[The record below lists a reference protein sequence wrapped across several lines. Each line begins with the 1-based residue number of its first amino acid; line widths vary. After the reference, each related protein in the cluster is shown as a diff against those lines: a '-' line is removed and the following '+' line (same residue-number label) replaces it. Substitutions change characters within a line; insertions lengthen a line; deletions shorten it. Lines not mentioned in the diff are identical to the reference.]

1 MSISIPTSTYAE
13 IMANKD
19 DILATPLFPCTV
31 DSLAPGKPLERAGGK
46 PGDQIVQ
53 LDSTPV
59 TSYAQFHKD
68 IQQYKGKQITLV
80 ILRDTGRVTLTLTT
94 TDSGLVGFVPAIE
107 RYLKPVEQKYGFFAS
122 IPAGFRMTYEGLR
135 DYLKQ
140 VRMIFNPQLKGYKQV
155 GSFIMI
161 AQQFSPTWDWY
172 RFWRLTAFLS
182 LALAIANL
190 LPIPALDGGH
200 ALFTL
205 VEMITGKTPSDKF
218 IERAQVVGMILIFAL
233 MFLALKNDVVRLF
246 FH

>member
-1 MSISIPTSTYAE
+1 
-13 IMANKD
+13 
-19 DILATPLFPCTV
+19 
-31 DSLAPGKPLERAGGK
+31 
-46 PGDQIVQ
+46 
-53 LDSTPV
+53 
-59 TSYAQFHKD
+59 
-68 IQQYKGKQITLV
+68 
-80 ILRDTGRVTLTLTT
+80 
-94 TDSGLVGFVPAIE
+94 
-107 RYLKPVEQKYGFFAS
+107 
-122 IPAGFRMTYEGLR
+122 
-135 DYLKQ
+135 
-140 VRMIFNPQLKGYKQV
+140 
-155 GSFIMI
+155 MI